1 MTLEIRKLSALVV
14 GAAVLTLP
22 AFAWGQK
29 DDAKKDDKAA
39 DKVEIV
45 DEAAQEVAEKD
56 IQNKLLKLTTL
67 EEAFKKAL
75 RNNQLLQRYII
86 QENAKLKQTEDEEAK
101 QEIRKNIGVARK
113 KLQTS
118 NVAMNLVFGLG
129 RRRTYQYDEVSSTIY
144 LRVGTVEEAFAR
156 AVRTRDLLRRLVL
169 EQKALLEAEKDE
181 AKKTEI
187 QAKIDNGT
195 RQYGV
200 VAAALQV
207 IYGVN
212 TQRSYEYNPK
222 NATLY
227 LKISE
232 NELDK
237 IKAQIAELQEKQK
250 AAAEGDAAEKP
261 AEEAKE

>member
-1 MTLEIRKLSALVV
+1 MTSEIRKLLVLV
-14 GAAVLTLP
+14 AGAAILTAP
-22 AFAWGQK
+22 AFAWGQN
-29 DDAKKDDKAA
+29 DEAKKDDK
-39 DKVEIV
+39 VEIV
-45 DEAAQEVAEKD
+45 EDAADAAAEEVDEKD

-67 EEAFKKAL
+67 EDAFKKAL
-75 RNNQLLQRYII
+75 RNNQLLQRYIV
-86 QENAKLKQTEDEEAK
+86 QENAKVEATEDEEAK
-101 QEIRKNIGVARK
+101 QAARKNIGAAQK
-113 KLQTS
+113 KLQTN
-118 NVAMNLVFGLG
+118 NVAMNIVFGLG

-156 AVRTRDLLRRLVL
+156 TVRTRDLLRNFVVQ
-169 EQKALLEAEKDE
+169 QKALLEAEKDE
-181 AKKTEI
+181 EKKAEI
-187 QAKIDNGT
+187 QAKVDNGT

-237 IKAQIAELQEKQK
+237 IKVQISELQEKQK
-250 AAAEGDAAEKP
+250 AAAEEAGTEAP
-261 AEEAKE
+261 AEAAKE